1 MAAISDDADEFDK
14 LLVQIHNKSHVSHWY
29 HILVHPKNIAT
40 DKDDTA
46 TKTTLKQLNNSSLQL
61 RCNLRT
67 EQYHA
72 LLLRRGLINKYGT
85 NGQYRVNVIAWG
97 RLLNKL
103 GITSEEPTQSQPP
116 GARSQQWY
124 IRVGPKQDGY
134 YKRVITQVNAG
145 SYVPPRIRYLHELQ
159 LNLKDEVDHYVID
172 DSSSS
177 SSSSS
182 ESEDDESDEEDNNNV
197 SNDKVPPVVPQD
209 IREIDKSMKQV
220 GSVQDA
226 NPYSNLTDQQI
237 KYLIGKL
244 VSTQQTR
251 EAATSSTAATVTP
264 NTRTESNTQ
273 PSTKPKP
280 NSAFTYTKGETD
292 YRTVSIP
299 IHS

>member
-1 MAAISDDADEFDK
+1 M
-14 LLVQIHNKSHVSHWY
+14 
-29 HILVHPKNIAT
+29 
-40 DKDDTA
+40 
-46 TKTTLKQLNNSSLQL
+46 
-61 RCNLRT
+61 
-67 EQYHA
+67 
-72 LLLRRGLINKYGT
+72 
-85 NGQYRVNVIAWG
+85 
-97 RLLNKL
+97 LNKL

-134 YKRVITQVNAG
+134 YKSVIAQVNAG

-177 SSSSS
+177 SSS
-182 ESEDDESDEEDNNNV
+182 ESEDDESDEEDN

-264 NTRTESNTQ
+264 NTRTDPLLNQNQTLHLHILKEKQITELYPYQ
-273 PSTKPKP
+273 
-280 NSAFTYTKGETD
+280 YTRVLVHLIDINIKI
-292 YRTVSIP
+292 RTLKV
-299 IHS
+299 